1 MCSVMRRPILYGQA
15 KQTRRNPRGE
25 NRVGEGSSENLV
37 ICWHPRNHSRIREG
51 EEDPGFLGPVVS
63 EPEQRTHQ
71 WGEGLK
77 GGAHQTLT
85 DGAGRGKNGLRGSV
99 VQVH

>member
-1 MCSVMRRPILYGQA
+1 
-15 KQTRRNPRGE
+15 
-25 NRVGEGSSENLV
+25 V

-51 EEDPGFLGPVVS
+51 EEDLGFLGPVVS
-63 EPEQRTHQ
+63 EPEQRTRQ

-85 DGAGRGKNGLRGSV
+85 DGAGRGKKWAARECGTGALVGPGNGDSAQT
-99 VQVH
+99 QVSFSFSFSNLNLYLF